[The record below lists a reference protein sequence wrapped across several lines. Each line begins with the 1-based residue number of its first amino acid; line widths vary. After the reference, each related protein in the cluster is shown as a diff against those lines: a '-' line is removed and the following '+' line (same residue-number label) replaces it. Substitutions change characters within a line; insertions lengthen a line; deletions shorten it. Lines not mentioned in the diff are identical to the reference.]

1 MILILTLK
9 KEKRKN
15 ADNKFQKDFFKLLI
29 NSVYGKTIESL
40 GTRVSVK
47 LVDNEKD
54 LLKHTNKPTYIS
66 RKIFDKN
73 YAAIYRIK
81 SV

>member
-1 MILILTLK
+1 MILTLK
-9 KEKRKN
+9 KEKLQIINFRKT
-15 ADNKFQKDFFKLLI
+15 FFKLLI
-29 NSVYGKTIESL
+29 NAVYGKTIESL

-66 RKIFDKN
+66 RKMFDKN

>member
-1 MILILTLK
+1 MQIINFK
-9 KEKRKN
+9 KT
-15 ADNKFQKDFFKLLI
+15 FFKLLI
-29 NSVYGKTIESL
+29 NSVYSKTIESL

-54 LLKHTNKPTYIS
+54 SLKHTNKPTYIS

>member
-9 KEKRKN
+9 KEKMQIINFK
-15 ADNKFQKDFFKLLI
+15 KTFFKLLI
-29 NSVYGKTIESL
+29 NSVYSKTIESL

-73 YAAIYRIK
+73 CAAIYRIK

>member
-9 KEKRKN
+9 KEKLQIINFK
-15 ADNKFQKDFFKLLI
+15 KTFFKLLI
-29 NSVYGKTIESL
+29 NAVYGKTIESL

-66 RKIFDKN
+66 RKMFDKN

>member
-15 ADNKFQKDFFKLLI
+15 ADNKFQKDFFRLLI

>member
-9 KEKRKN
+9 KEKMQIINFK
-15 ADNKFQKDFFKLLI
+15 KTFFKLLI
-29 NSVYGKTIESL
+29 NSVYSKTIESL